1 MGVGEVAGFV
11 HGREF
16 VFDAA
21 ATSRI
26 GINNLENL
34 RSGGGVSNNT
44 TTNTGG
50 GRSGG
55 IVNQTI
61 NVQGTVDRQ
70 TANQIA
76 RRSAQKQSI
85 AEARLG

>member
-1 MGVGEVAGFV
+1 MVVVYPPDF
-11 HGREF
+11 
-16 VFDAA
+16 
-21 ATSRI
+21 TS
-26 GINNLENL
+26 
-34 RSGGGVSNNT
+34 SGSSS
-44 TTNTGG
+44 GG